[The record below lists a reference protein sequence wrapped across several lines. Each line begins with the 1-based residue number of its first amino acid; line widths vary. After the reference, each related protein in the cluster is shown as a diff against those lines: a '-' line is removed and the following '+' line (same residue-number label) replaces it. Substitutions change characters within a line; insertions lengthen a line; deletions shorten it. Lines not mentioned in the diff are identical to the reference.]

1 MSRDGGAKWKHV
13 KQGNWIY
20 ETGDHGA
27 LIVTARKDD
36 PTTDVQFSLDEGH
49 TWNKFKVSEKRILVQ
64 SIVIEPRQAS
74 QQFILHGLEW
84 RDSGSE
90 GKTKAFFS
98 FVDFSSLYLATCRG
112 EDSPG
117 SKTSD
122 FELWAPSDHL
132 HQKCFLGQTVS
143 FVRRKPQR
151 MCLHGEDF
159 RRRVIQEPCEC
170 SSNDY
175 ECDFGFTRSSFE
187 SEILDCVPLKL
198 EL

>member
-1 MSRDGGAKWKHV
+1 MEINTRTQFAPLYSSESAVGLILATGNTGPTLSNQESSKGLYVSRDGGAKWKHV

-84 RDSGSE
+84 RD
-90 GKTKAFFS
+90 
-98 FVDFSSLYLATCRG
+98 
-112 EDSPG
+112 
-117 SKTSD
+117 
-122 FELWAPSDHL
+122 
-132 HQKCFLGQTVS
+132 
-143 FVRRKPQR
+143 
-151 MCLHGEDF
+151 
-159 RRRVIQEPCEC
+159 
-170 SSNDY
+170 
-175 ECDFGFTRSSFE
+175 
-187 SEILDCVPLKL
+187 
-198 EL
+198 